1 MQDPSTLRRKPLL
14 WVVVAVASFLVM
26 LLLRPPARVLVWFL
40 PAQVHCEQIAGTLW
54 QGQCGQAW
62 VQRAALPE
70 QIKVQLNWQLLP
82 SRLLRGRLAAQ
93 LNLNRGT
100 SVVQAVVQRSAS
112 ALEVLSIRGTV
123 LLEDQLLPG
132 VPAGWH
138 GTATVDDLRL
148 KLGGVA
154 LQALEGRVLLRNV
167 SSVMPAPVDYGNFSI
182 TWPRAKGGA
191 LQPAHIVD
199 EGGPLALQAQ
209 LELEPLGGW
218 QLQGTVAARSTP
230 SPVLAGQLQL
240 LGPADAAGLRQF
252 SIAGRP

>member
-1 MQDPSTLRRKPLL
+1 VQDTSTLRRKPLL
-14 WVVVAVASFLVM
+14 WVVVAIAGFLLM
-26 LLLRPPARVLVWFL
+26 LLIRPPARVVVWFL
-40 PAQVHCEQIAGTLW
+40 PEQMHCEQIAGTLW

-70 QIKVQLNWQLLP
+70 QIKVQLSWQVLP
-82 SRLLRGRLAAQ
+82 VRLLRGRLAAQ
-93 LNLNRGT
+93 INLSRGA
-100 SVVQAVVQRSAS
+100 SAVQAVVQRSAS

-138 GTATVDDLRL
+138 GTASVDDLRF
-148 KLGGVA
+148 KLSGVA

-167 SSVMPAPVDYGNFSI
+167 SNVMPAPVDYGNFSI
-182 TWPRAKGGA
+182 TWPSAKGGA
-191 LQPAHIVD
+191 LRAAHIVD

-209 LELEPLGGW
+209 LVLEPAGGW
-218 QLQGTVAARSTP
+218 QLQGTVAARSAP
-230 SPVLAGQLQL
+230 SPVLAEQLQL
-240 LGPADAAGLRQF
+240 LGPGDAAGLRQF

>member
-1 MQDPSTLRRKPLL
+1 LQAPAISRRRSLL
-14 WVVVAVASFLVM
+14 WVGLAVAGFLVV
-26 LLLRPPARVLVWFL
+26 LLLRPPARVVVWFL

-54 QGQCGQAW
+54 QGRCGQAW

-70 QIKVQLNWQLLP
+70 QIKVQLSWQLLP
-82 SRLLRGRLAAQ
+82 ARLLRGRLAVQ
-93 LNLNRGT
+93 INVSRGA
-100 SVVQAVVQRSAS
+100 SAVQAVVQRSAS
-112 ALEVLSIRGTV
+112 ALEVLSIRGTL

-138 GTATVDDLRL
+138 GTASADDLRF
-148 KLGGVA
+148 KVQGVA

-167 SSVMPAPVDYGNFSI
+167 SSVVPTSVGYGNYSI
-182 TWPRAKGGA
+182 TWPRANGGA
-191 LQPAHIVD
+191 LQPARIVD
-199 EGGPLALQAQ
+199 EGGPLAMQAQ
-209 LELEPLGGW
+209 LLLEPSGGW
-218 QLQGTVAARSTP
+218 QLQGTVALRSAP